1 MILDGAMGTMI
12 QRYGLTEADYRSGCL
27 SDCTKELKGNSE
39 CLNLTRPEIIKAI
52 HREYIEAGAD
62 IIETNTFSANR
73 ISQAEYGCEGFAAQ
87 MAYEGAR
94 IAREVADEA
103 MARMAAARLEGQAAE
118 TVVQTG
124 VRKIWVAGSMGPTSK
139 SLSLSPELS
148 DPAFRAYSFDQMKES
163 YREQAEALLRGGVD
177 LLLVET
183 CFDALNVK
191 AALAAI
197 TECQQTN
204 AMAECQH
211 TVAMTGC
218 QESAA
223 NAECKQPTYREKLP
237 PVIVSVSVGD
247 RSGRTLTGQ
256 TLEAFYT
263 SVKHY
268 PLLAFGLN
276 CSLGAAELTTLLED
290 VDKWCECAISCYP
303 NAGLPN
309 EMGGYDQTPEQM
321 GLAVR
326 AMAEKGLV
334 NIVGGCCGTTPEHI
348 AAISKAVA
356 DLAPRTLSRKTREI
370 LDDSSEN
377 AISSRKTGDFLDA
390 SIENDS
396 SSMKTG
402 DFLDRKL
409 TVSGLEAVEVDVKR
423 KNFTNVGERTNV
435 AGSRKFARL
444 IASGEYDEA
453 LRIAAKQ
460 IEDGASIIDI
470 NMDDAMLDSTR
481 EMERFVRYISND
493 PAVAKAALMID
504 SSHWETIV
512 AGLKNAQGKSIVNSI
527 SLKEGPEAFIEKAK
541 AIKELGAAMVVM
553 AFDEVGQ
560 ATTYDRKIEICERA
574 YRLLTQEAGIAPEDI
589 IFDVNILSIG
599 TGIEEHAKYAVDFI
613 EAVRWIKTHLPGALT
628 SGGVS
633 NLSFAFRGNNAVR
646 EAMHSAFLYHAIK
659 AGMDMAIVNPSMLQ
673 VYDEIE
679 PELLKCVE
687 DVIFDTDPQAT
698 ERLIAKAAEMM
709 AAKEAQAAGTAGETN
724 GAARQEKSLEERLK
738 DAIVKGKTEELEKD
752 ILEAMEVYGEAVK
765 VIEGPLMDGMEH
777 VGKMFG
783 EGKMFLPQVVKA
795 AKVMRDAVEIL
806 SPYMGQSGSSYDDS
820 NILCNTC
827 LSSDPKEVE
836 AIPQTDK
843 RGKKDIVVI
852 ATVKGDVHDI
862 GKNILGIVMTCNGF
876 EVHDLGVMVDKE
888 TILEEAE
895 RLDADIIAVSG
906 LITPS
911 LYQMEEICRKMAS
924 RGMTTPLLIGGA
936 TTSALHTA
944 VKLAPLYDHV
954 FYGPDASASAVLAK
968 RCMADRAKFE
978 AEMHAEQQKI
988 RDIYNG
994 KAKAEASASSKEAG
1008 EGTLSKSDE
1017 AILSE
1022 SNVRRPGETGNRSE
1036 KHENKNMKGFEADTY
1051 ITDCP
1056 QDIPTQEI
1064 PAEEVLPYFD
1074 WKMFYAIWGVK
1085 YGSAVPEAAEL
1096 MQLRRDAEEELRF
1109 GDYKIMLSAKFMQG
1123 YSENDN
1129 IYSEDGGICL
1139 PMMRQETFRMQSLC
1153 DFVISKESGR
1163 TSPFGVFGICVKKRS
1178 TAHEEGCSC
1187 PACNSRYEDMIGKTV
1202 RQTIAEAASKWL
1214 NTKLEK
1220 ATMIKPVKVVK
1231 PAAGYSSCPDHTLK
1245 KDILGLLGECT
1256 DMYDPYKPAH
1266 SHEHSHSHGHGHEHG
1281 SHGHD
1286 CTCGC
1291 GGHYP
1296 QGNYSRPTLGIK
1308 LTDSYAMTPDA
1319 SICGLIFMHPEAGY
1333 PEIRNI
1339 SQSQY
1344 DDYKARR
1351 GMDEETARRFLSHLL
1366 K

>member
-1 MILDGAMGTMI
+1 MLNEGRILILDGAMGTMI
-12 QRYGLTEADYRSGCL
+12 QRYGLTEADYRGGCL
-27 SDCTKELKGNSE
+27 SDCAKELKGNSE
-39 CLNLTRPEIIKAI
+39 CLNLTRPDIIKAI
-52 HREYIEAGAD
+52 HKEYIEAGAD

-94 IAREVADEA
+94 LAREVADEA
-103 MARMAAARLEGQAAE
+103 SSC
-118 TVVQTG
+118 
-124 VRKIWVAGSMGPTSK
+124 RKIWVAGSMGPTSK

-197 TECQQTN
+197 TECRSSHIKGSSEFDGHPRSQSEN
-204 AMAECQH
+204 
-211 TVAMTGC
+211 
-218 QESAA
+218 
-223 NAECKQPTYREKLP
+223 QPLP

-268 PLLAFGLN
+268 PILAFGLN
-276 CSLGAAELTTLLED
+276 CSLGAAELTSLLED
-290 VDKWCECAISCYP
+290 VDKWCKCAISCYP

-321 GLAVR
+321 GQAVK

-334 NIVGGCCGTTPEHI
+334 NILGGCCGTSPEHI
-348 AAISKAVA
+348 RAIAEAVKGISPRPHSNKSE
-356 DLAPRTLSRKTREI
+356 DLI
-370 LDDSSEN
+370 L
-377 AISSRKTGDFLDA
+377 K
-390 SIENDS
+390 
-396 SSMKTG
+396 
-402 DFLDRKL
+402 
-409 TVSGLEAVEVDVKR
+409 VSGLEAVEVDVK
-423 KNFTNVGERTNV
+423 KNNFTNVGERTNV

-504 SSHWETIV
+504 SSHWETIL
-512 AGLKNAQGKSIVNSI
+512 AGLKNSQGKSIVNSI

-553 AFDEVGQ
+553 AFDEAGQ

-574 YRLLTQEAGIAPEDI
+574 YKLLTQEAGVAPEDI

-613 EAVRWIKTHLPGALT
+613 EAVRWIKTNLPGALT

-673 VYDEIE
+673 VYDDIE
-679 PELLKCVE
+679 PELLQCVE
-687 DVIFDTDPQAT
+687 DVIFDKDPQAT

-709 AAKEAQAAGTAGETN
+709 AAKEAQAAGTAGETS
-724 GAARQEKSLEERLK
+724 GAGVQEKSLEERLNE
-738 DAIVKGKTEELEKD
+738 AIVKGKTEGLEKD
-752 ILEAMEVYGEAVK
+752 IKEAMEVYGEAVK

-777 VGKMFG
+777 VGKLFG

-795 AKVMRDAVEIL
+795 AKVMGDAVDIL
-806 SPYMGQSGSSYDDS
+806 SPYMNQDAIIPDGSR
-820 NILCNTC
+820 NER
-827 LSSDPKEVE
+827 EV
-836 AIPQTDK
+836 
-843 RGKKDIVVI
+843 VVI

-888 TILEEAE
+888 TILAEAE
-895 RLDADIIAVSG
+895 KLGADLIAVSG

-911 LYQMEEICRKMAS
+911 LYQMEEICREMAA

-968 RCMADRAKFE
+968 RCMADREKFE

-994 KAKAEASASSKEAG
+994 KAASQTTASDQTANG
-1008 EGTLSKSDE
+1008 KSDNDQ
-1017 AILSE
+1017 SDN
-1022 SNVRRPGETGNRSE
+1022 SN
-1036 KHENKNMKGFEADTY
+1036 KKMKGFEADTY
-1051 ITDCP
+1051 IKYCP

-1109 GDYKIMLSAKFMQG
+1109 GDYKIMLSAKFIQG
-1123 YSENDN
+1123 YSKDDN
-1129 IYSEDGGICL
+1129 IYSGDGSICL
-1139 PMMRQETFRMQSLC
+1139 PMMRQESFKMQSLC
-1153 DFVISKESGR
+1153 DFVIAKESGK

-1214 NTKLEK
+1214 NAKLEGELSQQAADEFK
-1220 ATMIKPVKVVK
+1220 KLAESAEASAKTVKVVK

-1256 DMYDPYKPAH
+1256 DLYDPYKPAH
-1266 SHEHSHSHGHGHEHG
+1266 GHEHGHSGHGHEHG
-1281 SHGHD
+1281 SHGHS

-1291 GGHYP
+1291 NAHSHHGSHGHSHHEH
-1296 QGNYSRPTLGIK
+1296 GHHEGSCCSGASLGIK

-1339 SQSQY
+1339 SQAQY
-1344 DDYKARR
+1344 DDYRTRR